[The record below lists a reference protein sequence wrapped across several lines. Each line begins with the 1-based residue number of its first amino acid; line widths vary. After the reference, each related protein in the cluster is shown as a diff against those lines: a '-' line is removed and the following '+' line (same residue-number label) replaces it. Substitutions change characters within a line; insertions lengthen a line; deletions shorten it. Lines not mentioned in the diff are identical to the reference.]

1 MTTPDTDLLAGLSA
15 QDATDLLARG
25 RRQRLEAG
33 ASLFQLGTVA
43 AAIYLVER
51 GRIRLTL
58 PIHLG
63 GRSEEV
69 AVEERLPGQLVGW
82 SGLVPP
88 HRFTLSASAPLETD
102 VLELARVDLE
112 QFFGARP
119 GAGYRVCRNLA
130 TIVGQRL
137 QVVQA
142 MWLREM
148 QRGLQRQN
156 G

>member
-1 MTTPDTDLLAGLSA
+1 MHTLETDLFSGLAAQDAADLLAC
-15 QDATDLLARG
+15 G
-25 RRQRLEAG
+25 RQRRLEAG
-33 ASLFQLGTVA
+33 AHLFLLGSTA
-43 AAIYLVER
+43 EAIYVVER

-69 AVEERLPGQLVGW
+69 SVEERLPGQLVGW

-88 HRFTLSASAPLETD
+88 HRFTLNATAPLETE
-102 VLELARVDLE
+102 VLELPRVALE
-112 QFFGARP
+112 TLFVARP
-119 GAGYRVCRNLA
+119 AVAHLVCRNLA
-130 TIVGQRL
+130 TIVGHRL

-148 QRGLQRQN
+148 QRGLQRQSA
-156 G
+156 